1 MRIGILGLPQSGKR
15 TLFTLL
21 TGRKVPETRRPED
34 SLEGVASIRDPRV
47 DVLSG
52 ICKPESTV
60 YAENH
65 FVLCPDVVEGTGT
78 REWLEAARRC
88 DLLCMVVRAFES
100 DLVYH
105 PAGSIDAARDRA
117 NLAAELLL
125 ADMMLV
131 ERRLER
137 LAKEAKAGA
146 TRDQKVQTEALE
158 LCLATLEAEKPLT
171 ATELD
176 DEQRASLG
184 MLNFLTLK
192 PVLWAY
198 NTAEDDLAADRGPGA
213 FSISARIEAEIAEI
227 DDPKDRREFL
237 ESLGLEAPGLDRMN
251 AAAYDALGLMSFY
264 TIGEDE
270 VRAWTIRKGSTAPA
284 AGGKVHSDIERGFIR
299 VEIIKYDDLVAA
311 GSEKAAKDR
320 GKVAVKGRDYVIQDG
335 DICHFLFNV

>member
-47 DVLSG
+47 DALTE
-52 ICKPESTV
+52 ICKPERKV

-88 DLLCMVVRAFES
+88 DLLCMVVRDFVS
-100 DLVYH
+100 DQVYH
-105 PAGSIDAARDRA
+105 PAGSVDAARDRA
-117 NLAAELLL
+117 NLGAELLL

-146 TRDQKVQTEALE
+146 TRDQKVQTEALRR
-158 LCLATLEAEKPLT
+158 CLATLEAERPLGE
-171 ATELD
+171 AELD
-176 DEQRASLG
+176 DEQRDALG

-198 NTAEDDLAADRGPGA
+198 NTAEGDLSTDRGAGSFA
-213 FSISARIEAEIAEI
+213 ISARIEAEIAEI
-227 DDPKDRREFL
+227 EDPKDRREFL

-270 VRAWTIRKGSTAPA
+270 VRAWTIRKGSFAPA

-299 VEIIKYDDLVAA
+299 VEIIKYDDLIAA